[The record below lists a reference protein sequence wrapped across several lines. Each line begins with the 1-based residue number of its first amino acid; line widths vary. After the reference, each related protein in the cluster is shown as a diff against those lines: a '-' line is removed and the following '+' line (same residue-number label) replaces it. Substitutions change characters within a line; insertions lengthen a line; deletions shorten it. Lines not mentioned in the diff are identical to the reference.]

1 MEKLKN
7 GVKFVMSYYSNKDQ
21 KTIVRNATWNE
32 LCRQWISKAGADLLT
47 YYDEDAQ
54 GFRTAKGKFMIT
66 LKEEN
71 K

>member
-1 MEKLKN
+1 
-7 GVKFVMSYYSNKDQ
+7 
-21 KTIVRNATWNE
+21 VRNATWNE